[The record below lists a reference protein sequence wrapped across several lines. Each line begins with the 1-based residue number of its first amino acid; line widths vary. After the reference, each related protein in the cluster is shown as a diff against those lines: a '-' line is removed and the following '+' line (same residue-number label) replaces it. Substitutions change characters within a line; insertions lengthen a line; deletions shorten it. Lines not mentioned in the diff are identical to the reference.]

1 MALWLPLGPT
11 LSVEFWFFLACLFS
25 RGLFWFLTKNWKTS
39 RKPKNKKIDAIWPN
53 GYILAPHSLWSF
65 VFFGLCVFSGS
76 CGLFRCLTKK
86 WQKPRENKQQK
97 NKALDRMALW
107 LPLGPT
113 SSVELFV
120 SRCFFVWFLA
130 EIVAKTSRKQ
140 KNTKLSTLWPYGY
153 PWPHIFCGFFFDGKN
168 LEKTKKTKLS
178 TLWPVFWFPRGFF
191 FHQTSNMAKTSKTK
205 KK

>member
-1 MALWLPLGPT
+1 MAFAGKTTKKTSRKQSKTKKNKTLDTDSMALWLPLGPT

-53 GYILAPHSLWSF
+53 GYTLAPHSLWSF

-140 KNTKLSTLWPYGY
+140 KTQNSRRYGPMATLGP
-153 PWPHIFCGFFFDGKN
+153 
-168 LEKTKKTKLS
+168 T
-178 TLWPVFWFPRGFF
+178 
-191 FHQTSNMAKTSKTK
+191 
-205 KK
+205 